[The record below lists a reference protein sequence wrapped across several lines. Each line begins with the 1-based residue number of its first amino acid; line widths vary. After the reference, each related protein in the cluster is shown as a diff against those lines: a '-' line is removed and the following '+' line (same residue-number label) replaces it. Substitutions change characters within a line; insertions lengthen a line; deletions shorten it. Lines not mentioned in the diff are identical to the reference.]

1 MSKIEYQRPLE
12 QLAILKHIRR
22 VNQEASKKLFAIFF
36 FEEENKEGRKEGW
49 KEMCWKIIREPST
62 A

>member
-36 FEEENKEGRKEGW
+36 LKKKTRKEG
-49 KEMCWKIIREPST
+49 KKDGRKCAGRS
-62 A
+62 